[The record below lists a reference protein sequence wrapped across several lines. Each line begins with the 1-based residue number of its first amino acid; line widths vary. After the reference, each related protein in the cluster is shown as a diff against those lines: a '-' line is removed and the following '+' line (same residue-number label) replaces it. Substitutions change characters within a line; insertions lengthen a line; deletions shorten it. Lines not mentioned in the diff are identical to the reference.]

1 MITTID
7 YISWFDNK
15 KKEMIAS
22 GRYLSEIKFLFKE
35 DSDEFPE
42 FWEFNTDNWNG
53 GDILRHFLV
62 DHFWEDINLDGYEVR
77 YYLINDQTT
86 VFILGDSEFYEISW
100 YKSRGRTE
108 KINKNGMPIDL
119 EDYLELC
126 NKLGVELR

>member
-7 YISWFDNK
+7 YLSWFDNK

-22 GRYLSEIKFLFKE
+22 GRYGSEPDFLFKE

-42 FWEFNTDNWNG
+42 RWGFNTNNWNG
-53 GDILRHFLV
+53 GDILRRFLI
-62 DHFWEDINLDGYEVR
+62 DHFWEDLHLKGYNVT
-77 YYLINDQTT
+77 YYLIDNQTT
-86 VFILGDSEFYEISW
+86 IFMLGDSEFYEISW

-119 EDYLELC
+119 EDYLDLC
-126 NKLGVELR
+126 NKLGVELK

>member
-7 YISWFDNK
+7 YISWFNNK

-22 GRYLSEIKFLFKE
+22 RRYLSEIKFLFKE
-35 DSDEFPE
+35 DRDEVSE
-42 FWEFNTDNWNG
+42 LWEFNTDNWNG

-62 DHFWEDINLDGYEVR
+62 DHFWEDLNLDGYEMR

-108 KINKNGMPIDL
+108 KINKNGMSIDL

-126 NKLGVELR
+126 NKLGVELN